1 MFTRDSAL
9 EYSNTIIHKLVGECA
24 RTGLTRKELCNLLNL
39 SNEALAMWIT
49 GSRPCQQFWIV
60 RNAELLLEI
69 LEVTEDSYYIKRK
82 ANI

>member
-9 EYSNTIIHKLVGECA
+9 EYSSTIIHKLVGECA
-24 RTGLTRKELCNLLNL
+24 RTGLSRKELCSSLNL

-49 GSRPCQQFWIV
+49 GSRTCQQFWVI
-60 RNAELLLEI
+60 RNAELLLEK
-69 LEVTEDSYYIKRK
+69 LELTEDSYYIKHK